1 MFISLNLSID
11 FSGCIF
17 TQFYWCYLHI
27 FSSAHSLS
35 SSFNF
40 YILITIL
47 TLRVT
52 LRKQQRSLVRP
63 EIEHQHI
70 ILRDS
75 LRLGDNSWRYGM
87 VWYGRPDSHRYDTI
101 WSDRRWFVMMSFRDF
116 VTPIFISIFSMSTFW
131 FISEPQYL
139 CLSVFHFLSS
149 HLLILLLFIP
159 YSHLLYYLFFS
170 PTVISFYFYKGY

>member
-1 MFISLNLSID
+1 M
-11 FSGCIF
+11 
-17 TQFYWCYLHI
+17 
-27 FSSAHSLS
+27 
-35 SSFNF
+35 
-40 YILITIL
+40 
-47 TLRVT
+47 T

-63 EIEHQHI
+63 ETEHQHI

-101 WSDRRWFVMMSFRDF
+101 WSDRRWFVMISFRDF

-131 FISEPQYL
+131 FLSNPQYL
-139 CLSVFHFLSS
+139 YLSVFHFPSSPYSLTFSPLLSLFYYFSS
-149 HLLILLLFIP
+149 HTLTFCII
-159 YSHLLYYLFFS
+159 YFFP